1 MVSRITAAS
10 TDVSIVQSA
19 AARVTS
25 DPVKGARLT
34 PAQLVIEIGL
44 RVGTISIIT
53 LFSVSVA
60 HQYLR
65 DTSRITLL
73 VFLCAE
79 VLTTCLAACSRV
91 PRVRDWNPLSVVL
104 AVGASFYFVAFRIEL
119 GVRLIP
125 ETLAVGLQ
133 AAGVLVSIWAK
144 CSLRRSF
151 GILPANRGVVGG
163 GPYRIIRH
171 PIYFG
176 YFVRDCGF
184 LLANFGLQN
193 LLVVV
198 GHWSLQIARIV
209 REERLLSEDQTYR
222 QYMQRVRFRLIAGLY

>member
-1 MVSRITAAS
+1 MIPRTTVVSP
-10 TDVSIVQSA
+10 DVLIAQPA
-19 AARVTS
+19 AACVS
-25 DPVKGARLT
+25 SGAVKGGRLT

-44 RVGTISIIT
+44 RVGTVLIIA
-53 LFSVSVA
+53 LFSVSVV

-91 PRVRDWNPLSVVL
+91 PRVRDWNPLSVVM
-104 AVGASFYFVAFRIEL
+104 AVGAGFYFVAFRIEL
-119 GVRLIP
+119 GARLIP
-125 ETLAVGLQ
+125 EMLAVGLQ
-133 AAGVLVSIWAK
+133 VAGVLFSIWAK

-193 LLVVV
+193 LLIVV
-198 GHWSLQIARIV
+198 GHWSLQIGRIV
-209 REERLLSEDQTYR
+209 REERLLSKDQTYR
-222 QYMQRVRFRLIAGLY
+222 QYMQRVRYRLIAGLY

>member
-1 MVSRITAAS
+1 MIPRTTAVSPDALIAQPGAAC
-10 TDVSIVQSA
+10 VSSGA
-19 AARVTS
+19 
-25 DPVKGARLT
+25 VKSGRLT
-34 PAQLVIEIGL
+34 PAQFIIEIGL
-44 RVGTISIIT
+44 RVGTVLIMA
-53 LFSVSVA
+53 LFSVSVV

-91 PRVRDWNPLSVVL
+91 PRVRDWNPLSVAL
-104 AVGASFYFVAFRIEL
+104 AVGASFYFVAFRIDP

-125 ETLAVGLQ
+125 EALAVGLQ
-133 AAGVLVSIWAK
+133 ATGVLVSIWAK
-144 CSLRRSF
+144 YSLRRSF
-151 GILPANRGVVGG
+151 GILPANRGIVAG

-193 LLVVV
+193 LLIVV
-198 GHWSLQIARIV
+198 GHWSLQIGRIV
-209 REERLLSEDQTYR
+209 REERLLSKDQTYR
-222 QYMQRVRFRLIAGLY
+222 QYMQRVRYRLIAGLY

>member
-1 MVSRITAAS
+1 MVPRATAAS
-10 TDVSIVQSA
+10 PEVLIAQSA
-19 AARVTS
+19 AACVAS
-25 DPVKGARLT
+25 DAVKGGRLT

-44 RVGTISIIT
+44 RVGTVLMLA
-53 LFSVSVA
+53 LFSVSVV

-79 VLTTCLAACSRV
+79 VLTTCLAVCSRV
-91 PRVRDWNPLSVVL
+91 PRERDWNPLSVVM
-104 AVGASFYFVAFRIEL
+104 AVGAGFYFVAFRIEP

-125 ETLAVGLQ
+125 ETLAMGLQ
-133 AAGVLVSIWAK
+133 GAGVLVSIWAK

-198 GHWSLQIARIV
+198 GHCSLQIGRIV
-209 REERLLSEDQTYR
+209 REERLLSKDQTYR
-222 QYMQRVRFRLIAGLY
+222 QYMQRVRYRLIAGLY